1 MCWQRSSEVRHEQ
14 GGKRRTEY
22 GTKLLPELAK
32 NLTARFGKGFSKSN
46 LANRRQFYLM
56 YSPIFQTLSG
66 KSVSANLQTLS
77 AKFPLSWSHYL
88 FLMSISNPVERQF
101 YEFVDLVFFNRL
113 LQCFVLIDLKLGD
126 ITHQDLGQMQMY
138 VNYYDR
144 KVKLPT
150 ENPTVGILLCKK
162 KNNAV
167 VEMTL
172 PKDNTQIFASKYEL
186 VLPDKKELMR
196 LLEENFTDEE

>member
-1 MCWQRSSEVRHEQ
+1 MSKELANTSDRLSEEIAALVEKAKQHIVAAVNSTMTATYYYIGRMIVEHEQ
-14 GGKRRTEY
+14 GGKRRAEY

-32 NLTARFGKGFSKSN
+32 HLTERFGKGFSKSN
-46 LANRRQFYLM
+46 LANMRQFYLM

-88 FLMSISNPVERQF
+88 
-101 YEFVDLVFFNRL
+101 
-113 LQCFVLIDLKLGD
+113 
-126 ITHQDLGQMQMY
+126 
-138 VNYYDR
+138 
-144 KVKLPT
+144 
-150 ENPTVGILLCKK
+150 
-162 KNNAV
+162 
-167 VEMTL
+167 

-196 LLEENFTDEE
+196 LLEEKFTDEE